1 MNMALS
7 TSLVLASL
15 LATSV
20 GSNAVPSNHNIMRR
34 HEAEDMQMFMDS
46 EGNVDRRKQGLK
58 NLQQS
63 GVVAAEVGM
72 HFGEGAMTVA
82 SKEKVDSC
90 EEDYIQGTGNSN
102 NCSDL
107 ARHTNIEDEGDCEIA
122 AGRLGL
128 PKGSPFRIPDSVRAD
143 KTYEQDYFPKGCFH
157 GKCDSS
163 CTANDCSL
171 CAFYNEAGQTP
182 QNPVGTPICTRP
194 RFMNGTKDTTGKND
208 GDCPDGYKV
217 VDNPQFCRTEIT
229 GCTTHGEG
237 GYTNHPFCI
246 NSQNNSK
253 RHDFPHGCFIADD
266 SLNEPD
272 HVFFNDK
279 VLNSAGTEEASFA
292 TPSNPKG
299 TPVCWVKQQTSCTA
313 SACTEVDTAYPA
325 QDANTVCT
333 ATQSAAAPNG
343 DGE

>member
-1 MNMALS
+1 
-7 TSLVLASL
+7 
-15 LATSV
+15 
-20 GSNAVPSNHNIMRR
+20 
-34 HEAEDMQMFMDS
+34 MFMDS

-58 NLQQS
+58 SLHQS
-63 GVVAAEVGM
+63 GIVAAEVGM

-82 SKEKVDSC
+82 SKEKRVDSC
-90 EEDYIQGTGNSN
+90 EEDFIQGKGNSN
-102 NCSDL
+102 NCTDMGN
-107 ARHTNIEDEGDCEIA
+107 HTIIEDEGDCEIA

-128 PKGSPFRIPDSVRAD
+128 AKGSPFRIPDSVRAD
-143 KTYEQDYFPKGCFH
+143 QTYEQDYFPKGCFH

-163 CTANDCSL
+163 CTAADCSL
-171 CAFYNEAGQTP
+171 CVFYNAAGQTP
-182 QNPVGTPICTRP
+182 QNPVGTPICSRP
-194 RFMNGTKDTTGKND
+194 RFLNGTKDTTGKND

-217 VDNPQFCRTEIT
+217 VDNPAFCRTEIT

-266 SLNEPD
+266 SLAPNDGAD

-279 VLNSAGTEEASFA
+279 VLKSDGTEDAAFA

-325 QDANTVCT
+325 QDATVCT
-333 ATQSAAAPNG
+333 ATQSSVQSG